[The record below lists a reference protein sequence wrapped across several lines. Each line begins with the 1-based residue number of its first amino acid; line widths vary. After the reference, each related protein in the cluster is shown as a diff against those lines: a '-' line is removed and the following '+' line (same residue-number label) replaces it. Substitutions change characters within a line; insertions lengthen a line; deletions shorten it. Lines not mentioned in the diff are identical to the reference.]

1 MKEAIRI
8 SLAQRRKLEQAKD
21 LLYELYCDLEENH
34 WSKAIKGRAE
44 TLLSKAEQLAE
55 DTYSV

>member
-8 SLAQRRKLEQAKD
+8 SQEQRRKLEQAKD
-21 LLYELYCDLEENH
+21 LLYELYYDLEQNH
-34 WSKAIKGRAE
+34 WNRSIKGRAE